1 MAKFVYFANISDEII
16 SAVITISVIVN
27 RKHEKYA
34 ETADWKLF
42 KKTFPQ
48 AVFHFTDY
56 AGHAI
61 LLAEKAAI
69 QGHSILLAV
78 GGDGTINE
86 VVNGMMRVPD
96 DVRKTLSLAIFPIGT
111 GNDFVKSTGLIHS
124 MENLIQAILLRKST
138 PIDLGSVSS
147 QQNGKLQI
155 RYFIN
160 IADAGIGGLVAKKF
174 FGLVRWLPAH
184 LAYHVSILRAFLGF
198 KHAIV
203 HIKGDHFEYSGKLLS
218 LCAANGQWFGSGL
231 GIAPHADIKDGN
243 LAFVILGDV
252 SLFDYLKYLP
262 KVKKKEFIT
271 HRSLFYYKG
280 KYCDI
285 DVLKGENLMELDGE
299 YLGPSPAKLKIH
311 PKAISLI
318 GMLCLIFLLPFAL
331 KSQQSDLKLKQK
343 VENTIAGFKGD
354 IGIYIYDLKNKK
366 SVDIHADSIFPT
378 ASIVKVPILLGVMD
392 KINKGELAY
401 HQKLIYKDSL
411 LYEGEDILGSFKDG
425 ETIELSKVLM
435 LMLTTSDNTASLWL
449 QKLAGT
455 GTFIND
461 LMAQLGFHSTRVN
474 SRTPGRESYRDK
486 FGWGQATPREL
497 VLIFQRMREG
507 TLLGTSTDDLMLKRL
522 GRNYWD
528 EEALSEIP
536 AGIFTASKN
545 GAVNA
550 SRSEVVL
557 VNHPKNPYIFCI
569 MTANNVDKSWE
580 FDNEAWVLTRQ
591 LSKLLWQYY
600 ND

>member
-1 MAKFVYFANISDEII
+1 VTANP
-16 SAVITISVIVN
+16 ISVIIN
-27 RKHEKYA
+27 RKHENHA
-34 ETADWKLF
+34 DTAVWQIF
-42 KKTFPQ
+42 KKSFPQ
-48 AVFHFTDY
+48 AVFYFTDY
-56 AGHAI
+56 SGHAT
-61 LLAEKAAI
+61 LLAEKAAL
-69 QGHSILLAV
+69 QRDSLLIAV

-86 VVNGMMRVPD
+86 VVNGMMRVD
-96 DVRKTLSLAIFPIGT
+96 EEIRKTLALAILPIGT
-111 GNDFVKSTGLIHS
+111 GNDFVKSTGLNHS
-124 MENLIQAILLRKST
+124 MENLIQAIHLHKSV

-147 QQNGKLQI
+147 HQDGKLQT

-160 IADAGIGGLVAKKF
+160 IADAGLGGLVAKKF
-174 FGLVRWLPAH
+174 VGLVRWLPAH

-198 KHAIV
+198 RHAMV
-203 HIKGDHFEYSGKLLS
+203 HVKGDNFEYSGKLLS

-231 GIAPHADIKDGN
+231 GIAPHANIQDGN

-271 HRSLFYYKG
+271 HPSLFYYKG
-280 KYCDI
+280 KYCEIDI
-285 DVLKGENLMELDGE
+285 LEGENLMELDGE
-299 YLGPSPAKLKIH
+299 FLGPAPARLQIH

-318 GMLCLIFLLPFAL
+318 GMICLIFLFLPFSL
-331 KSQQSDLKLKQK
+331 KSQQTDLKLKHK
-343 VENTIAGFKGD
+343 VEKVIAGFKGD
-354 IGIYIYDLKNKK
+354 IGIYIYGLNNKK
-366 SVDIHADSIFPT
+366 SVDIRADSIFPT

-392 KINKGELAY
+392 KINKGELTY

-425 ETIELSKVLM
+425 ETIELSKVMM

-455 GTFIND
+455 GTYINH
-461 LMAQLGFHSTRVN
+461 LLSQLGFLQTRVN
-474 SRTPGRESYRDK
+474 SRTPGREKNRDK

-497 VLIFQRMREG
+497 VQIFQRMRGG
-507 TLLGTSTDDLMLKRL
+507 TLLGKLSDDLMLRRL

-569 MTANNVDKSWE
+569 MTANNADKSWE
-580 FDNEAWVLTRQ
+580 SDNEAWVLTRK